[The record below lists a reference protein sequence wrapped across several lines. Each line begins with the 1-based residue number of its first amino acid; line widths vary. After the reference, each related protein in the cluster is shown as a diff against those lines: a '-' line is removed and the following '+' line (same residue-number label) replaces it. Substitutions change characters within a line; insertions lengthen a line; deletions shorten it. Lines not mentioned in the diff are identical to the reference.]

1 MRGPTHAVIG
11 LGVATPFA
19 AVEIP
24 HSVIA
29 GGALVVAGVMAGTAP
44 DVDLRL
50 GLRHRGITHSVWA
63 AAVVGVL
70 VLIVGEAFESR
81 YRYPDLTSAVPLLA
95 LVVALAW
102 VSHILADLTN
112 RSRVAVFWPWWWG
125 HFRWGVREG
134 SVPSL
139 AEEWAVRL
147 LVVALVAV
155 EAGRYLGMRF
165 IA

>member
-29 GGALVVAGVMAGTAP
+29 GGALLVAGVMAGTAP

-63 AAVVGVL
+63 AAVAGVL
-70 VLIVGEAFESR
+70 VLTVGEAFESN
-81 YRYPDLTSAVPLLA
+81 YGTP
-95 LVVALAW
+95 AW
-102 VSHILADLTN
+102 PERSHC
-112 RSRVAVFWPWWWG
+112 SPWSWLW
-125 HFRWGVREG
+125 RG
-134 SVPSL
+134 SVTSWPT
-139 AEEWAVRL
+139 
-147 LVVALVAV
+147 
-155 EAGRYLGMRF
+155 
-165 IA
+165 

>member
-19 AVEIP
+19 AVAMP

-29 GGALVVAGVMAGTAP
+29 AGALLAAGVMAGTAP

-50 GLRHRGITHSVWA
+50 GLRHRGVTHSVWA
-63 AAVVGVL
+63 AAAVALLVL
-70 VLIVGEAFESR
+70 VAGEAFEA
-81 YRYPDLTSAVPLLA
+81 RYPDPALATAVPLLA
-95 LVVALAW
+95 LVAGLAW

-125 HFRWGVREG
+125 RFRWGVREG

-147 LVVALVAV
+147 LVIALIAV
-155 EAGRYLGMRF
+155 ESARYLGSRL
-165 IA
+165 IG